1 MKEIRDYS
9 TEEFSAFS
17 ANFMAKNISIKQN
30 IEENIILKA
39 HVISEFTLNCYIE
52 AISKSGNLNM
62 FKQNITY
69 SKKIF
74 LAEEFGDLPSEIIE
88 ILKKLN
94 KIRNDYAHRLIFDS
108 ENLEKLYNQII
119 RLHNKNNQNII
130 LNKEDVVEYF
140 ENLSYLLS
148 YVNGY
153 IFGVYKKKLT
163 NNCGENQNS
172 K

>member
-9 TEEFSAFS
+9 TEEFSTFS
-17 ANFMAKNISIKQN
+17 ANFMAKNIGVKQN

-94 KIRNDYAHRLIFDS
+94 KIRNDYAHRLILDN

-119 RLHNKNNQNII
+119 KLHNKKDQNIV
-130 LNKEDVVEYF
+130 LNKEDVIKYF
-140 ENLSYLLS
+140 KNVSYLLS
-148 YVNGY
+148 YINGY
-153 IFGVYKKKLT
+153 IFGVYKKK
-163 NNCGENQNS
+163 ENKS
-172 K
+172 

>member
-9 TEEFSAFS
+9 TEEFSTFS
-17 ANFMAKNISIKQN
+17 ANFMAKNIDLKHN

-62 FKQNITY
+62 FNKNITY

-74 LAEEFGDLPSEIIE
+74 LVEEFGDLPSEITD

-94 KIRNDYAHRLIFDS
+94 KIRNNYTHRLILDN

-119 RLHNKNNQNII
+119 ILHNKENKNIV
-130 LNKEDVVEYF
+130 LNKEDLIEYF
-140 ENLSYLLS
+140 KNISNLLS

-153 IFGVYKKKLT
+153 IFGVYKKRKT
-163 NNCGENQNS
+163 KANTVFNV
-172 K
+172 